1 MRFATRKQNESF
13 QSYFGS
19 RTSPL
24 SEPFARSR
32 ALAIDGLTST
42 EARAAR
48 GFLQDRPAIAEL
60 CDLMAHSKPSYS
72 KRRDPR
78 KPIGDPRKPIG
89 KAASPLRTTP
99 AGPPCFCSAG
109 S

>member
-60 CDLMAHSKPSYS
+60 CDLMAHLQAKLLEAARPQ
-72 KRRDPR
+72 
-78 KPIGDPRKPIG
+78 
-89 KAASPLRTTP
+89 KADR
-99 AGPPCFCSAG
+99 
-109 S
+109 